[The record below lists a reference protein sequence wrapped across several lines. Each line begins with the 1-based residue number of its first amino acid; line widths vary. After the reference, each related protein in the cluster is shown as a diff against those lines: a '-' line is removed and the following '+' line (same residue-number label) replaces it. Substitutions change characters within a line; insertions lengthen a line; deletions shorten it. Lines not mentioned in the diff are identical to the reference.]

1 MIESGDAPLYVRA
14 TDRSPIYRL
23 APKVNRNTICVFEN
37 KKFKN
42 CCGKDGSNHCK
53 KLLSDYLNNLQ
64 NSSQINTADDKSS

>member
-1 MIESGDAPLYVRA
+1 MNISGEAPLYVRA

-23 APKVNRNTICVFEN
+23 APKVSRNYICPLEN

-53 KLLSDYLNNLQ
+53 KLLTEYLDNLQ
-64 NSSQINTADDKSS
+64 DKSINSNKDDKSS

>member
-1 MIESGDAPLYVRA
+1 MIQSGDAPLYVRA

-23 APKVNRNTICVFEN
+23 APKVGRNSICPFEN

-53 KLLSDYLNNLQ
+53 KLLSDYLDNLQ
-64 NSSQINTADDKSS
+64 DKSIKSQTDDKNS